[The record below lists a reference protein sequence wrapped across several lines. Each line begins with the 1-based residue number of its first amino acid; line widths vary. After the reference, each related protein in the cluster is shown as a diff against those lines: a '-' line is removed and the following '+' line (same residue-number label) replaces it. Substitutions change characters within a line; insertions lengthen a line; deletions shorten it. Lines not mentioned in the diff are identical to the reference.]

1 MVYQE
6 RLNFQDGIQM
16 AGQEEDH
23 VIEAI
28 GRCRIVVR
36 DGKVV
41 EVGPPLIRECPLAR
55 RFARPVHPI
64 TPEAVKENIEHRI
77 RSFGMCTVDRKVLAS
92 GEYVGFGA
100 SEMISFGL
108 SSGVFDAA
116 VIACEGAGTVIA
128 TTPELVQ
135 GIGGRMSG
143 LVKTVPIPEVI
154 AAIELAG
161 GIVPFRET
169 ADLDQ
174 PGGVMVASA
183 SGFSSIAVTVAL
195 PGDARRIREAS
206 PSAFIIAVHTT
217 GITPE
222 AAAEFAD
229 SCDIVTAC
237 ASRAVREVAG
247 KRALLQAGSA
257 IPVFAM
263 TGKAKALLLDK
274 VKATGGQFVV
284 TGAEL
289 PFCGGR
295 EPGPLL

>member
-1 MVYQE
+1 
-6 RLNFQDGIQM
+6 
-16 AGQEEDH
+16 
-23 VIEAI
+23 
-28 GRCRIVVR
+28 
-36 DGKVV
+36 VV
-41 EVGPPLIRECPLAR
+41 EVGPPLIRECPLAK

-64 TPEAVKENIEHRI
+64 TPEAVKENIENRI
-77 RSFGMCTVDRKVLAS
+77 RSFGMCTVDRQVLSS

-100 SEMISFGL
+100 TEIISFGL
-108 SSGVFDAA
+108 SAGILDAA

-154 AAIELAG
+154 AAIELNG

-174 PGGVMVASA
+174 AGGVRVASA
-183 SGFSSIAVTVAL
+183 GGYSGIAVTVAL
-195 PGDARRIREAS
+195 PEDARRIREAF

-217 GITPE
+217 GITNE
-222 AAAEFAD
+222 DAAEFAD
-229 SCDIVTAC
+229 TCDIITSC

-247 KRALLQAGSA
+247 KLALLQAGSA

-263 TGKAKALLLDK
+263 TKKAKDLLLDK
-274 VKATGGQFVV
+274 VKVTAGQFVV

-289 PFCGGR
+289 PFRGSR
-295 EPGPLL
+295 EPEPLM